1 MSETATPARSRTVRP
16 DHVHIEHSLADIA
29 KVLQEHLGQ
38 RLTAHMAGLSDPK
51 AIGQI
56 ARGRRTPREGSEKR
70 LRAAYNVLT
79 LLLDEESAHTA
90 RAWFIGMNPQL
101 DDDAPADV
109 IREGRLRDVVAA
121 ARSYSTGG

>member
-1 MSETATPARSRTVRP
+1 MPTTKTTRTRTTRP
-16 DHVHIEHSLADIA
+16 DHTHIEHSIADIA

-38 RLTAHMAGLSDPK
+38 RLTAHMADLSDAK

-56 ARGRRTPREGSEKR
+56 ALGRRTPRDEAEKR
-70 LRAAYNVLT
+70 LRAAYKVLT
-79 LLLDEESAHTA
+79 MLLDEESAHTA

-101 DDDAPADV
+101 DDEAPADV
-109 IREGRLRDVVAA
+109 IREGRFKDVAAA